1 MGGGRGSSNLVAED
15 LAGEWS
21 GWFLIT
27 IATIFPEGAPVT
39 SINAASSQAR
49 VWFPHIPR
57 LKTRLDFLEAALIEI
72 CMKPS
77 FKAAHYFDF
86 PLVFL
91 TDSRPLFAC
100 VGQE

>member
-1 MGGGRGSSNLVAED
+1 MWVVERGSSNLVAED

-49 VWFPHIPR
+49 VWFPHIPC
-57 LKTRLDFLEAALIEI
+57 LKTRLDFLEAASIEI
-72 CMKPS
+72 CMK
-77 FKAAHYFDF
+77 AI
-86 PLVFL
+86 LQGG
-91 TDSRPLFAC
+91 PLF
-100 VGQE
+100 

>member
-1 MGGGRGSSNLVAED
+1 MVVED

-27 IATIFPEGAPVT
+27 IATIFPETTPVT

-57 LKTRLDFLEAALIEI
+57 LKTRLDFLEAASIEI
-72 CMKPS
+72 CMKLIIQGS
-77 FKAAHYFDF
+77 C
-86 PLVFL
+86 
-91 TDSRPLFAC
+91 PLF
-100 VGQE
+100 